1 MGVGE
6 SDNLSFDYGE
16 DFLKK
21 PYPGRGLIVGYNE
34 GVRAAVYF
42 VMGRSEYSKARVLE
56 QKDNVVYTKPTDSK
70 LLSEGNPELLLYN
83 AVMFLDDLLV
93 VSNGRQT
100 DTVFSEQLVRKEN
113 VLDNF
118 KQSLSQ
124 WSYEPDKASTPR
136 IASVIKGEEAYVG
149 MIKRFKG
156 YPFRIITKVP
166 KGALV
171 GVSTYDGI
179 DADPLA
185 PGDLFK
191 LGLIMP
197 KHHSPLHMG
206 GPSKEDVS
214 FTAKT
219 LGDYVWDLLNPDYRV
234 SLVSIVDKYWY
245 SFTSLTLNA
254 SLRQLAELGSDGTV
268 TKSDLYVYIKNK

>member
-6 SDNLSFDYGE
+6 TDNLSFDYGE

-21 PYPGRGLIVGYNE
+21 PYPGRGLIVGYNN
-34 GVRAAVYF
+34 GVSAAVYF
-42 VMGRSEYSKARVLE
+42 LTGRKPSSQARVLE
-56 QKDNVVYTKPTDSK
+56 QKDNVVYTKSTDSK

-100 DTVFSEQLVRKEN
+100 DTVFSEQLVRKES

-124 WSYEPDKASTPR
+124 WSYEDDRHDTPR
-136 IASVIKGEEAYVG
+136 IAGVIKGEEAYVG

-156 YPFRIITKVP
+156 YPFSMITQVP
-166 KGALV
+166 KGDLV
-171 GVSTYDGI
+171 GVSTYDGV
-179 DADPLA
+179 DADPLM
-185 PGDLFK
+185 PGWFFK
-191 LGLIMP
+191 LGLELP
-197 KHHSPLHMG
+197 EHFSPLHMG

-214 FTAKT
+214 FTAKR
-219 LGDYVWDLLNPDYRV
+219 LGDYIWDLLNPNYRV
-234 SLVSIVDKYWY
+234 SLVSIVDKYY
-245 SFTSLTLNA
+245 IFPSALGFNA
-254 SLRQLAELGSDGTV
+254 PLSQLAEMGSDGLVRTS
-268 TKSDLYVYIKNK
+268 KLDVYIKNK